1 MLEET
6 PLFMPLEKDHLQ
18 ESVLTEARRD
28 FVTLEEHLTIGE
40 ALESIRRR
48 GVGDKIV
55 YFYVID
61 ARERLVGV
69 LPTRRLLTEQ
79 PERPLAQTMIR
90 NVVTLPETATV
101 FEACEL
107 FVIYKYLALPVVDS
121 EGRIAG
127 IVDISLLSDE
137 VFDLADRE
145 QAGAFFEEVGFRISQ
160 VRDASPL
167 KAFRFRFP
175 WLLATIASGTVCAL
189 LASIYEATLAESL
202 VLAFFM
208 TLVLGLGESVSIQ
221 SMTITIQ
228 ALRSSPPTLR
238 WYGKALR
245 REAGTAALLG
255 LGCGIVVALVVW
267 LWRGEPLAAL
277 TIGASIVAALVGAC
291 VAGLSMPALLHAFKL
306 DPKIAAG
313 PITLATADI
322 CTLLIYFS
330 LATWWL

>member
-1 MLEET
+1 
-6 PLFMPLEKDHLQ
+6 MPFEKDHLH
-18 ESVLTEARRD
+18 ESILTEARRD

-61 ARERLVGV
+61 SKERLVGV

-79 PERPLAQTMIR
+79 PDRPLAQTMIR
-90 NVVTLPETATV
+90 NVVTLPDTATV

-107 FVIYKYLALPVVDS
+107 FVIYKYLALPVVDP

-145 QAGAFFEEVGFRISQ
+145 QAGAFFEEVGFRLSQ

-167 KAFRFRFP
+167 RAFRFRFP
-175 WLLATIASGTVCAL
+175 WLLTTIASGTACAL

-228 ALRSSPPTLR
+228 ALRSAPPTLR
-238 WYGKALR
+238 WYAKALR
-245 REAGTAALLG
+245 REVGTAALLG
-255 LGCGIVVALVVW
+255 FGCGVLVAIIVW
-267 LWRGEPLAAL
+267 LWRGEALAAV
-277 TIGASIVAALVGAC
+277 TIGTSVFASLVAAC

-313 PITLATADI
+313 PITLATADVT
-322 CTLLIYFS
+322 TLLIYLS